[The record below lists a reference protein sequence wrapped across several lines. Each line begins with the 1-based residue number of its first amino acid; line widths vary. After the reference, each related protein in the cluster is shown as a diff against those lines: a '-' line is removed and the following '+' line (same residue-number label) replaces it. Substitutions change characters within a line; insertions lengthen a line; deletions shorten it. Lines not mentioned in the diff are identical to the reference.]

1 MTLEI
6 KMPAE
11 SAGFA
16 EDKDLAKRIRESQL
30 LPSLDASVPV
40 VLDFSSVQ
48 YATQSFIHA
57 LIGEALRRLG
67 EQALELIEFRNCSP
81 SVRSVVELVVDY
93 SLAGF
98 PEKEA
103 V

>member
-1 MTLEI
+1 MTI
-6 KMPAE
+6 SIDIPAE
-11 SAGFA
+11 AGGFA
-16 EDKDLAKRIRESQL
+16 EDKDLAKQIRESKL
-30 LPSLDASVPV
+30 LPALDTEDLV
-40 VLDFSSVQ
+40 VLDFSAVH
-48 YATQSFIHA
+48 YATQSFVHA
-57 LIGEALRRLG
+57 LVGEALRRLG
-67 EQALELIEFRNCSP
+67 ENALELIEFKNCSP